1 MTNSTPRLATY
12 WCVLIPLVSVLF
24 CFHERAYAETERG
37 PRDPAVCVE
46 ARSLVFKEKAP
57 CTGLLVPFVEA
68 HRALKCLSEKLPKC
82 EVDKKAAVDKA
93 AAREKALKAEVAAEK
108 KRAGELKKLL
118 DDALQVAPPEH
129 PWWKHPVLW
138 TVVGIAV
145 GAASTYAIVKLTEK

>member
-1 MTNSTPRLATY
+1 MTSHPPRFALF
-12 WCVLIPLVSVLF
+12 WCVMIPLMSVLF

-37 PRDPAVCVE
+37 PEDTTVCVE
-46 ARSLVFKEKAP
+46 AWSVAFKDKAP

-82 EVDKKAAVDKA
+82 EVDKKAAVDRA
-93 AAREKALKAEVAAEK
+93 AARERALKVEVAAEK
-108 KRAGELKKLL
+108 KSSAALRVLL
-118 DDALQVAPPEH
+118 DDATRVAPPEH

-138 TVVGIAV
+138 TAVGIAV

>member
-1 MTNSTPRLATY
+1 M
-12 WCVLIPLVSVLF
+12 IPLISVLF
-24 CFHERAYAETERG
+24 CYHERAYAETERG
-37 PRDPAVCVE
+37 PEDTTVCVE
-46 ARSLVFKEKAP
+46 AWSVVFKDKAP

-118 DDALQVAPPEH
+118 GEALQVAPPEH

-138 TVVGIAV
+138 TAIGIAV